1 MKKPIV
7 ISAGGTGG
15 HIFPAQSLAAE
26 LAKRG
31 RKIVLMTD
39 PRGQNYT
46 QSFPTAEIATVPS
59 ATFAGRGVLGKG
71 AALVTLARGAMRAY
85 GLLGTIK
92 PGCVVGF
99 GGYPSLPGLVA
110 ASQRGIPTLIHEQ
123 NAILGRVNRFLAPR
137 VSAIAAT
144 FPGMER
150 VPKGCEGKVAVTG
163 NPVRDTILALTD
175 LGYAGPQPGEPF
187 RVLVFG
193 GSQGARV
200 FSQMLPQ
207 ALAALDPALKS
218 RLRLEQQCRAEDI
231 EAVRASYAAQGVQA
245 ELATFFNDMGP
256 RLIRAHLVICRAGA
270 STVTELLALG
280 RPALLVPYPFAM
292 DDHQTAN
299 ARILSQAGA
308 AIAAQ
313 EKDISAQTLAET
325 LAQLAAK
332 PSRLTSLAQS
342 AKAMGRLNAAAALAD
357 FAEGLADGRFP
368 SELRTK
374 LESV

>member
-1 MKKPIV
+1 MTKPIV

-26 LAKRG
+26 LARRG

-46 QSFPTAEIATVPS
+46 QAFPTAEIATVPS
-59 ATFAGRGVLGKG
+59 ATFAGRGFFGKG
-71 AALVTLARGAMRAY
+71 AALVTLARGCMRAY
-85 GLLGTIK
+85 GLLGKIA

-110 ASQRGIPTLIHEQ
+110 ASQRRLPTLIHEQ

-137 VSAIAAT
+137 VTAIAAT
-144 FPGMER
+144 FPGMEQ
-150 VPKGCEGKVAVTG
+150 VPPASAGKVMVTG
-163 NPVRDTILALTD
+163 NPVRDTVLALTD
-175 LGYAGPQPGEPF
+175 LAYAGPRAGEPF
-187 RVLVFG
+187 RVLIFG

-207 ALAALDPALKS
+207 AVAAMPEGLRS
-218 RLRLEQQCRAEDI
+218 RLRIEQQCRPEDI
-231 EAVRASYAAQGVQA
+231 DAVRAEYARQGVQA
-245 ELATFFNDMGP
+245 ELATFFNDMGA
-256 RLIRAHLVICRAGA
+256 RLTRAHLVICRAGA

-292 DDHQTAN
+292 DDHQSAN
-299 ARILSQAGA
+299 ARVLSQQGA
-308 AIAAQ
+308 AIALA
-313 EKDISAQTLAET
+313 EKGLNAQTLAESV
-325 LAQLAAK
+325 AQLADQ

-357 FAEGLADGRFP
+357 LAEGLADGRA
-368 SELRTK
+368 LADLKVT
-374 LESV
+374 LERR

>member
-1 MKKPIV
+1 MTKTIV

-46 QSFPTAEIATVPS
+46 QAFPTAEIATVPS
-59 ATFAGRGVLGKG
+59 ATFAGRGFFGKA
-71 AALVTLARGAMRAY
+71 AALVTLGRGAMRAY
-85 GLLGTIK
+85 RLLGKIK

-137 VSAIAAT
+137 VTAIAAT
-144 FPGMER
+144 FPAMER
-150 VPKGCEGKVAVTG
+150 VPKGCEIKISVTG
-163 NPVRDTILALTD
+163 NPVRDSVLALTD
-175 LGYAGPQPGEPF
+175 LAYVGPQPSERF
-187 RVLVFG
+187 RLLVFG

-200 FSQMLPQ
+200 FSQMLPK
-207 ALAALDPALKS
+207 ALGALPDALKS
-218 RLRLEQQCRAEDI
+218 RVRIEQQCRPEDI
-231 EAVRASYAAQGVQA
+231 ETVRADYAGLGIQA
-245 ELATFFNDMGP
+245 DLATFFSDMGE
-256 RLIRAHLVICRAGA
+256 RLTKAHLVVCRAGA

-280 RPALLVPYPFAM
+280 RPALLVPYPYAM

-299 ARILSQAGA
+299 GRILAQAGA
-308 AIAAQ
+308 AISLV
-313 EKDISAQTLAET
+313 EKDLSPQKLAET
-325 LAQLAAK
+325 IVQLADQ

-357 FAEGLADGRFP
+357 LAEGLADGKSTAR
-368 SELRTK
+368 
-374 LESV
+374 

>member
-1 MKKPIV
+1 MTKSIV

-46 QSFPTAEIATVPS
+46 QAFPTAEIATVPS
-59 ATFAGRGVLGKG
+59 ATFAGRGFLGKG
-71 AALVTLARGAMRAY
+71 AAVMTLARGAFRAY
-85 GLLGTIK
+85 GLLGKIK

-110 ASQRGIPTLIHEQ
+110 ASQRGLPTLIHEQ

-137 VSAIAAT
+137 VSRIAAT

-150 VPKGCEGKVAVTG
+150 VPKGCESKVTITG
-163 NPVRDTILALTD
+163 NPVRDSVLALTD
-175 LGYAGPQPGEPF
+175 LAYVGPAAGEPF

-193 GSQGARV
+193 GSQGARA
-200 FSQMLPQ
+200 FSQLLPQ
-207 ALAALDPALKS
+207 AFAALPAGLQS
-218 RLRLEQQCRAEDI
+218 RLRLEQQCRPEDI
-231 EAVRASYAAQGVQA
+231 DAVRAEYAKLGVQA
-245 ELATFFNDMGP
+245 ELATFFDDMGA
-256 RLIRAHLVICRAGA
+256 RLTRAHLVVCRAGA

-299 ARILSQAGA
+299 ARVLAQQGA
-308 AIAAQ
+308 AIALA
-313 EKDISAQTLAET
+313 EKSLSAQTLAET
-325 LAQLAAK
+325 IGQLADQ

-357 FAEGLADGRFP
+357 LAERLADGKP
-368 SELRTK
+368 SP
-374 LESV
+374 S